1 MVGGDSTTKMEDSMS
16 RSRLWA
22 VLAALAL
29 VVGALA
35 LAACGD
41 DDDGD
46 DTAAQTDA
54 AAADLGLIQ
63 EGQLLVG
70 TDTPFPPFE
79 IGQPPDITGF
89 DIEVVDEIA
98 NRLGLEVTY
107 QDTSFDTIFRDLAQ
121 GRFDLVVA
129 ASTITAE
136 REQTVDFSDPYY
148 RANQALVAPVDSE
161 IQGVDD
167 LEGATVG
174 AQDGTTGEAYAND
187 ETPAAE
193 VRGFPEGPDALNAL
207 RQGQVD
213 AVIID
218 EPVAEEF
225 IAQQPDLEIVQ
236 IPTGELYGLP
246 VAEDNDAL
254 REEVNAALLE
264 MKDDGTVARLYQ
276 KYFQIEPPA
285 QVLEGTNQL
294 LR

>member
-1 MVGGDSTTKMEDSMS
+1 MEDSMS

-29 VVGALA
+29 VIGALA

-41 DDDGD
+41 DDDEGGT
-46 DTAAQTDA
+46 DTAAQTDG
-54 AAADLGLIQ
+54 AAADLGLIE

-89 DIEVVDEIA
+89 DIEVVDDIA
-98 NRLGLEVTY
+98 RRLDLRVTY

-161 IQGVDD
+161 IRSVDD
-167 LEGATVG
+167 LEGVTVG
-174 AQDGTTGEAYAND
+174 AQDGTTGETYAND

-193 VRGFPEGPDALNAL
+193 VRGFPEGPDSLNAL

-225 IAQQPDLEIVQ
+225 IEQQPDLEIVQ

-246 VAEDNDAL
+246 VAEDNDTL
-254 REEVNAALLE
+254 REQVNAALAE
-264 MKDDGTVARLYQ
+264 MKDDGTLARLYQ
-276 KYFQIEPPA
+276 EYFRIEPPP
-285 QVLEGTNQL
+285 QVLEGTNEL
-294 LR
+294 LE